1 VVISV
6 DKLNQFNRHFTEE
19 LHNRAARSY
28 ACMTR
33 VIAELTVSFGRGE
46 DLEYRSD
53 IFGVFGPLRSLQ
65 NFSLSEWQ
73 LQTPWSQ
80 SKPVLRPLWKS
91 VK

>member
-1 VVISV
+1 MEVVISV

-46 DLEYRSD
+46 DLE
-53 IFGVFGPLRSLQ
+53 
-65 NFSLSEWQ
+65 
-73 LQTPWSQ
+73 
-80 SKPVLRPLWKS
+80 
-91 VK
+91 